1 MPISTAKVVLTV
13 RVPPEVL
20 HAYRRSAALVGIT
33 TSELVQRVL
42 SDGIQNN
49 NLESIAQRLASGAHD
64 RSSDAELDRKARLRD
79 AELKR
84 LLQRRAALDE
94 QISTLGG

>member
-1 MPISTAKVVLTV
+1 MPISSTANVVLTV

-20 HAYRRSAALVGIT
+20 QEYRRQAALVGIT

-42 SDGIQNN
+42 FDGMQ
-49 NLESIAQRLASGAHD
+49 NLESVAQRLASGTHD
-64 RSSDAELDRKARLRD
+64 RSRDAELDRKARLRD

-84 LLQRRAALDE
+84 LQHRRAALDE
-94 QISTLGG
+94 QISALGG